1 MVQADHDELGRY
13 HLHAEPGAELLFC
26 ENETN
31 HVRFGSDTNVTP
43 FVKDG
48 INDHVV
54 NGAAG
59 TTNPPERAPRSPPTH
74 E

>member
-1 MVQADHDELGRY
+1 MLDGS
-13 HLHAEPGAELLFC
+13 PELLFT

-31 HVRFGSDTNVTP
+31 AQRIFGAPNATP

-54 NGAAG
+54 NAAHAA
-59 TTNPPERAPRSPPTH
+59 R
-74 E
+74 